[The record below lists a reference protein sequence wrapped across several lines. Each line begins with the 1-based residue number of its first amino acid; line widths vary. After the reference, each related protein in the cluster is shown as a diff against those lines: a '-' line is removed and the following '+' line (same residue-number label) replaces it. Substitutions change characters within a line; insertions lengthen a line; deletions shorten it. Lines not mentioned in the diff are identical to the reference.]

1 MKNPTES
8 SYQFPDISAVI
19 TVSELTDVLRTLKG
33 STPERDK
40 ITCSMVKFAPS
51 VVKSRLCR

>member
-19 TVSELTDVLRTLKG
+19 TVSELTDVLRTLKV

-40 ITCSMVKFAPS
+40 ITYSMVKFASS